1 MVGTLTRADLAS
13 SIYRELGLSQSE
25 SSDLVD
31 AVIEEV
37 IMALEQGEEVKLSS
51 FGTLGVRSKKQRMG
65 RNPKTKEEIPIS
77 PRKVVSFH
85 ASNILVEQVNEDLKN
100 AE

>member
-1 MVGTLTRADLAS
+1 MTKTITRADIADS
-13 SIYRELGLSQSE
+13 VYEQLGISHAE

-37 IMALEQGEEVKLSS
+37 VSTLEKGEEVKLSS
-51 FGTLGVRSKKQRMG
+51 FGTFEIRQKKERMG

-77 PRKVVSFH
+77 ARSVVTFH
-85 ASNILVEQVNEDLKN
+85 ASNILTKRINEN
-100 AE
+100 NS